1 MVRKGYK
8 QAEVG
13 VIPENWEVA
22 TAEQVCELVVDCK
35 NRTPPFVDSS
45 EFAVVRT
52 PNVRDGRFGVH
63 PSYVMSRNTQEFS
76 LESFYDAERHHLMI

>member
-52 PNVRDGRFGVH
+52 PNVRDGRFV
-63 PSYVMSRNTQEFS
+63 
-76 LESFYDAERHHLMI
+76 YDRATVY